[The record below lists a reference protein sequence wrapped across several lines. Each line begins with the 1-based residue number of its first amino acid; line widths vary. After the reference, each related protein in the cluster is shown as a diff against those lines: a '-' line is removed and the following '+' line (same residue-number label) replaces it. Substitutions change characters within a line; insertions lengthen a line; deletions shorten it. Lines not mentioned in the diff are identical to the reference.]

1 MKKKTW
7 IEHQAIIAFGTTVFV
22 IDAFK
27 TDCSRAFLRKS
38 FIPANTIFLNYLSP
52 QCDVSKCILLFA
64 MKQRS
69 ILFAKLEIYFYNKS
83 IFLSQRIAL
92 SYLQLTP
99 DALLQRSQENVTF
112 DFNSGDTVG
121 IINGIINGIHRI
133 LMFDIN
139 F

>member
-1 MKKKTW
+1 MKKTW

-38 FIPANTIFLNYLSP
+38 FIPANTIFLNYLSS
-52 QCDVSKCILLFA
+52 QCDVSNPILLFA

-69 ILFAKLEIYFYNKS
+69 ILFAKLETYSCDNKS
-83 IFLSQRIAL
+83 IFLSQRTAL
-92 SYLQLTP
+92 SYLQLIPTRFCNNRKKM
-99 DALLQRSQENVTF
+99 LRLILILETQY
-112 DFNSGDTVG
+112 
-121 IINGIINGIHRI
+121 GIINGIHRI
-133 LMFDIN
+133 LMLDIN